1 MNYLEELKN
10 RSIFLWHALFGGE
23 ETANKA
29 EPVYIDRA
37 AAEQTA
43 AAQTEQPGAAQADA
57 PAVSEEKGLTW
68 GRVTADTDR
77 DPATLWDPT
86 EAEGQVLR
94 GLSEAEETLASA
106 ERSGAA
112 ESGGRVEASV
122 EQKVSV
128 RENESEAAAGER
140 ETERSDISAGA
151 GAEMLL
157 TGLRMAASSGIR
169 AQAKPAGRGEM
180 PALRAEREPAV
191 APADISAWFEK
202 DARRYDG
209 AYEVM

>member
-10 RSIFLWHALFGGE
+10 RSIFLWRALFDWK
-23 ETANKA
+23 ETADKVQ
-29 EPVYIDRA
+29 PVYIDRA
-37 AAEQTA
+37 AAGQTA
-43 AAQTEQPGAAQADA
+43 AAQTERPRTAQAGVQ
-57 PAVSEEKGLTW
+57 AVSEEKGFTW

-77 DPATLWDPT
+77 DPASLWDPT

-94 GLSEAEETLASA
+94 GLSETEETLASA

-112 ESGGRVEASV
+112 ESGGRADASV
-122 EQKVSV
+122 EQKDAM

-140 ETERSDISAGA
+140 EAERSDVSAEA

-157 TGLRMAASSGIR
+157 AGLRAASSSGIR
-169 AQAKPAGRGEM
+169 ARANPAGRGEM
-180 PALRAEREPAV
+180 QALPTAWEPKV
-191 APADISAWFEK
+191 EPADISAWFEK